1 MEEKQGRWSAQKKAE
16 VVLRLLRGESI
27 DALSR
32 ECVVS
37 VEALSR
43 WREDFI
49 AAGMAGLKGKTLEE
63 VRIAELEKKIG
74 KQAMLLE
81 LHEKKDQ
88 FMRTRSGRSSK

>member
-1 MEEKQGRWSAQKKAE
+1 MEDKQERWTASKKAE

-27 DALSR
+27 DTVSR

-37 VEALSR
+37 VEALNR

-49 AAGMAGLKGKTLEE
+49 AGGTAGLKGKTLDQ
-63 VRIAELEKKIG
+63 VRIAALEKKIG
-74 KQAMLLE
+74 QQAMELE

-88 FMRTRSGRSSK
+88 FLRTRGERSSK